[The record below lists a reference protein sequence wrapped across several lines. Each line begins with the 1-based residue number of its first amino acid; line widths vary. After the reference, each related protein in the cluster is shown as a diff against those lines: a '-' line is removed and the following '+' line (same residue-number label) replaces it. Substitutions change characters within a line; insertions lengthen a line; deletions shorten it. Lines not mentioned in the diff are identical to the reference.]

1 MFYWIKNSVSMLL
14 LIFSCAAVAQEF
26 SLKIY
31 VDRCG
36 NPDPYGKPFQQYFS
50 SGALHD
56 DIIISIGGRK
66 CYFRY
71 ELYFEGIRR
80 RRLDVVNWET
90 EKGLSGIQLNFAVD
104 NSLEALAGNI
114 RNINDCGSTSDP
126 GTADFEQSIIT
137 RLLELKTPPE
147 IVKYLLGKNIITAKN
162 SGWLILFLQMCPE
175 WPPEA
180 AEFLKKLYTSSD
192 TNVHAV
198 RDRIVRVSVKNPAMA
213 EWLKPRM
220 AEFAATR
227 KRQLSGMSACTAAA
241 YMAIS
246 GDSDPVSVVSNYVT
260 DPTGFIYEYA
270 YATGKYN
277 DACSLID
284 KIQAGWSTRP
294 GIMRDYAMLYDQS
307 DLSRQNRIMLLKRF
321 LCRGNI
327 QISFRNDYA
336 LMQTIEVTDPATK
349 DFLKKARLLHPDNL
363 PALMEITRDKDYAA
377 NAWLA
382 LKTFP
387 ASAMPPDVAA
397 QCFVRCEQD
406 LRSSD
411 ADIRKTA
418 IWNMRLFNTDAL
430 RPKAVKLLFSLQLS
444 NDPSE
449 VFMANDS
456 FAALGPACLSE
467 LLAAVSGSDPYF
479 AVRACELIGN
489 MGLYGQKAAPEL
501 LKQLNVTQDWMLKS
515 MIIKALMLIKAVD
528 AIPEIQKFT
537 DAGQPMLAS
546 TATQALV
553 LLKPKGKIK

>member
-1 MFYWIKNSVSMLL
+1 MCYWIKNSVSMLL
-14 LIFSCAAVAQEF
+14 LFLSWAAAAQEF
-26 SLKIY
+26 SLKTY

-36 NPDPYGKPFQQYFS
+36 NPDPCGIPFQQYFS

-66 CYFRY
+66 SYFRY
-71 ELYFEGIRR
+71 NLYFEGIRR
-80 RRLDVVNWET
+80 NRLDVVNWET
-90 EKGLSGIQLNFAVD
+90 EKGLSGIQLNYAVD
-104 NSLEALAGNI
+104 NSLEALSRNI

-126 GTADFEQSIIT
+126 GSEEFEQSLIT
-137 RLLELKTPPE
+137 RLLELKTPAE
-147 IVKYLLGKNIITAKN
+147 IVKYLLKNNIITAKN
-162 SGWLILFLQMCPE
+162 SGWLIIFLRMCPE

-180 AEFLKKLYTSSD
+180 AEFLKKLYTSAD
-192 TNVHAV
+192 ANVHAV
-198 RDRIVRVSVKNPAMA
+198 RDRIVRASVKNPAMA

-220 AEFAATR
+220 AEFAAAR
-227 KRQLSGMSACTAAA
+227 KRQLSGMSAGTAAA

-246 GDSDPVSVVSNYVT
+246 GDSDPVSVVSNYLT
-260 DPTGFIYEYA
+260 DPSGFIYEYA

-277 DACSLID
+277 DACALID
-284 KIQAGWSTRP
+284 KIQTGWSTRP

-307 DLSRQNRIMLLKRF
+307 DLTRQNRIMLLKRF

-327 QISFRNDYA
+327 KVSFINEYVF
-336 LMQTIEVTDPATK
+336 MQTIEVPNPASK
-349 DFLKKARLLHPDNL
+349 DFLKEARLLHPDNL
-363 PALMEITRDKDYAA
+363 PALLEITRDKDYAA

-397 QCFVRCEQD
+397 QCFASCEQD

-418 IWNMRLFNTDAL
+418 IFNMRYFNTDAL

-456 FAALGPACLSE
+456 FAALGPACLPE

-501 LKQLNVTQDWMLKS
+501 LKQLGVTRDWMLKT

-537 DAGQPMLAS
+537 SAEQPMLAS